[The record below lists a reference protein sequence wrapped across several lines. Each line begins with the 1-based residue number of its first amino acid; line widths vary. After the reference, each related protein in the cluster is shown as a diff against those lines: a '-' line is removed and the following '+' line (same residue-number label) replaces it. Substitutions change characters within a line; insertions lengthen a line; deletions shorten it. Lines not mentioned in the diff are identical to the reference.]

1 MVGSKVR
8 PTACQWPGVLV
19 GDKLVEIVAREIRDE
34 EYVSQYGSRLTGQP
48 EFRDRPREKDHGA
61 LSSILGQV
69 TAAEARRR
77 VRQAGSPNSGDG
89 VRYAKVGDLRAH
101 GFTVTHSPW
110 PRNTKHV
117 SIRYPGDWDDQVAGT
132 FNPPRLPPRQAQ
144 HRHGPVMTR
153 KISFKP
159 ASRRSSHAS
168 PNQTCPPGTV
178 RVTEPTASRTSS
190 AQVAQVFGTHR

>member
-1 MVGSKVR
+1 
-8 PTACQWPGVLV
+8 
-19 GDKLVEIVAREIRDE
+19 VEIVAREIRDE

-132 FNPPRLPPRQAQ
+132 F
-144 HRHGPVMTR
+144 
-153 KISFKP
+153 KP

-178 RVTEPTASRTSS
+178 RVTEPTASRTAS